1 MHCKTILICL
11 LVLAGATACQ
21 KKEESVNIPISN
33 IKINTPVPEPKLIAL
48 QDIKSLSDKSDAA
61 IDNKHLEELSGI
73 TPAMEKNQ
81 FWGHNDKGNA
91 SELFRFDL
99 NGKVHQKIKLKG
111 IKNDDWE
118 AIERDNDGYLYLGG
132 FGDNEE
138 KRAVYRIHRVKE
150 PDSNSK
156 KISSIDSFR
165 FKYSDDK
172 SHNCEAFFLFNDK
185 FYLITKV
192 DNQSKSTRPEIFRLE
207 NLNEGVINTAERL
220 GSFSISGEVTDAA
233 YLNDYQCLFVLTYSE
248 IVLYSADKESDL
260 LSKPISVIDIDFGQC
275 EAIGFNGNDI
285 VITNEKGQIWQYGI
299 DLFLI
304 KK

>member
-1 MHCKTILICL
+1 MNSKTIMVCL
-11 LVLAGATACQ
+11 LLFAGLTACQ

-138 KRAVYRIHRVKE
+138 KRAVYRIHRIKE
-150 PDSNSK
+150 PDSNAK
-156 KISSIDSFR
+156 KVDQIESFS
-165 FKYSDDK
+165 FKYSDAQ
-172 SHNCEAFFLFNDK
+172 SHNCEAFFIFNDN

-192 DNQSKSTRPEIFRLE
+192 DKKNKSSKPEIYRLSKQ
-207 NLNEGVINTAERL
+207 NEGFTNTAVRL
-220 GSFSISGEVTDAA
+220 GSFTIDGVVTDAV
-233 YLNDYQCLFVLTYSE
+233 YLESHECLVVLTYSN
-248 IVLYSADKESDL
+248 IAFYSVEKESDL

-275 EAIGFNGNDI
+275 EAIGVNGNNI

-299 DLFLI
+299 DRFI
-304 KK
+304 INK